1 MDAEKR
7 ARFKENILA
16 CDQDS
21 VVKDLLGMK
30 NDIMET
36 GDSLKEVKE
45 YFIFF
50 IDYLIDEQVVLQ
62 CLQTDSKNQVKK
74 NQTLN
79 KPKSNMK
86 AESYNKPIKKKP
98 FL

>member
-7 ARFKENILA
+7 ARFKEYILA

-36 GDSLKEVKE
+36 GDSLTEVKE

-50 IDYLIDEQVVLQ
+50 IDYLIDEQVALQ

-79 KPKSNMK
+79 TPKSNMK
-86 AESYNKPIKKKP
+86 AEIYNKPIKKKP

>member
-36 GDSLKEVKE
+36 GDSLQEVKD
-45 YFIFF
+45 YFIFSLT
-50 IDYLIDEQVVLQ
+50 I
-62 CLQTDSKNQVKK
+62 
-74 NQTLN
+74 
-79 KPKSNMK
+79 
-86 AESYNKPIKKKP
+86 
-98 FL
+98 

>member
-50 IDYLIDEQVVLQ
+50 IDYLIDEHVALQ

-74 NQTLN
+74 Y
-79 KPKSNMK
+79 SD
-86 AESYNKPIKKKP
+86 
-98 FL
+98 